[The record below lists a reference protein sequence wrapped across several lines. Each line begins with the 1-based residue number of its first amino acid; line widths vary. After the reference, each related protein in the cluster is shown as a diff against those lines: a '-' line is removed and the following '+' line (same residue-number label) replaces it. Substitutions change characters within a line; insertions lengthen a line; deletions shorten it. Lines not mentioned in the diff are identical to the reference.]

1 MSCDVLCSRRLH
13 FRRDSFLSPQ
23 KVCILLTLQEKPKKV
38 IFLGSDGR
46 QYPFLCKAEKRGDLR
61 KDILDTWSK
70 EVQIA
75 QVLAVLMEACGQW
88 VVGELILSVPLL

>member
-1 MSCDVLCSRRLH
+1 MFCVPADFISEEALSCL
-13 FRRDSFLSPQ
+13 Q
-23 KVCILLTLQEKPKKV
+23 KVCVLLALQEKPKKV

-70 EVQIA
+70 FINFHPPSQE
-75 QVLAVLMEACGQW
+75 VLAGLMEACGQW
-88 VVGELILSVPLL
+88 VVG